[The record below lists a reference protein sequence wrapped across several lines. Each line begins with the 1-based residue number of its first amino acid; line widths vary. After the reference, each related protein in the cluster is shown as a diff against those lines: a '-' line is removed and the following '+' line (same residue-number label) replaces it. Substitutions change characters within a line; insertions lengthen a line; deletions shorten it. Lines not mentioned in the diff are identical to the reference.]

1 MSSPVFTISHKIM
14 DKKRIKTTIG
24 LGYVVKKKVGDIE
37 EDTREGIIMRM
48 RKEMVGCVQD
58 LVGKKKLL
66 VQLKYGNKKDMSSSL
81 LQFLCSKEEVDM
93 DEPKSNLPKI
103 YKC

>member
-1 MSSPVFTISHKIM
+1 MM
-14 DKKRIKTTIG
+14 DKRRIKTKIG
-24 LGYVVKKKVGDIE
+24 LGSTVEEKVGDIE
-37 EDTREGIIMRM
+37 DNTREGIIMRT

-58 LVGKKKLL
+58 LVGKNRLL